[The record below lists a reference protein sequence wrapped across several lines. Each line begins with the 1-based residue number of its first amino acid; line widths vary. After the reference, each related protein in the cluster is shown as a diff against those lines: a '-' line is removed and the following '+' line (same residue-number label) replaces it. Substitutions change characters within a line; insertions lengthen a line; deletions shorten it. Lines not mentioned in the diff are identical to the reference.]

1 MARVTKETLYLRHEF
16 TNEEKLE
23 MGTKLAEAH
32 NRIAQITEE
41 ESVMKAQ
48 IKDRK
53 AGVEASVGTLS
64 RNLSSG
70 FTMENVDCEVVYDLP
85 NVGEVSYKRKD
96 NGEIAKTRAMT
107 AAENQT
113 ELEFAKAEAETT
125 TAPAAESVVN
135 IETFF
140 GVGTTDA
147 IKAADVDEEEEGDED
162 EDDEG
167 EDEEDEEDE
176 QMTDQED
183 VLAVFA
189 NPDPAAAAEALK
201 PEHDAAWDK
210 DAMLGPVATEPKRG
224 RGRPKGST
232 KKEPEL
238 AETF

>member
-1 MARVTKETLYLRHEF
+1 MGARVTKETLYLRHEF

-70 FTMENVDCEVVYDLP
+70 FTMHNVDCEVVYDLP

-125 TAPAAESVVN
+125 IAPAADSVIN
-135 IETFF
+135 IENFF
-140 GVGTTDA
+140 GAGTTDA
-147 IKAADVDEEEEGDED
+147 IKAADEEDEDEEDED
-162 EDDEG
+162 EDEEDDEG
-167 EDEEDEEDE
+167 EDEEEEDE
-176 QMTDQED
+176 E
-183 VLAVFA
+183 AVFA
-189 NPDPAAAAEALK
+189 NPDPTAAAEALK

-210 DAMLGPVATEPKRG
+210 DALLGPVATEPKRG

>member
-1 MARVTKETLYLRHEF
+1 MGARVTKETLYLRHEF

-113 ELEFAKAEAETT
+113 ELEFAKAEAEITI
-125 TAPAAESVVN
+125 APAADSVIN
-135 IETFF
+135 IENFF
-140 GVGTTDA
+140 GAGTTDA
-147 IKAADVDEEEEGDED
+147 IKAADEEDED
-162 EDDEG
+162 DEDEDEEDDEG
-167 EDEEDEEDE
+167 EDEEEEDE
-176 QMTDQED
+176 E
-183 VLAVFA
+183 AVFA

-201 PEHDAAWDK
+201 PEHDAAWGESVL
-210 DAMLGPVATEPKRG
+210 AQAEPKRG

>member
-1 MARVTKETLYLRHEF
+1 MGTRATRETLYLRHDF

-70 FTMENVDCEVVYDLP
+70 FTMHNVDCEILYDTP
-85 NVGEVSYKRKD
+85 QIGEVSFKRKD

-107 AAENQT
+107 AAEMQT
-113 ELEFAKAEAETT
+113 ELEFAKAETEVQ

-140 GVGTTDA
+140 GKGTTDA
-147 IKAADVDEEEEGDED
+147 MTAN
-162 EDDEG
+162 
-167 EDEEDEEDE
+167 EEDEEDE
-176 QMTDQED
+176 DEQEEAD
-183 VLAVFA
+183 EEEDKDEDEDAVFSST
-189 NPDPAAAAEALK
+189 DPASAAEATK
-201 PEHDAAWDK
+201 PEHDAAWRQGDPE
-210 DAMLGPVATEPKRG
+210 PVKRG

>member
-1 MARVTKETLYLRHEF
+1 MGVRVTKETLYLRHEF
-16 TNEEKLE
+16 TKDERLE

-32 NRIAQITEE
+32 NRMAEIEDEE
-41 ESVMKAQ
+41 KAIKAQ
-48 IKDRK
+48 IKERS
-53 AGVEASVGTLS
+53 AGVELSIGTLS

-70 FTMENVDCEVVYDLP
+70 FTMENVDCELVYDAP

-113 ELEFAKAEAETT
+113 ELEFAKAETE
-125 TAPAAESVVN
+125 TAPASESVIN
-135 IETFF
+135 IENFF
-140 GVGTTDA
+140 GAGSTDA
-147 IKAADVDEEEEGDED
+147 IKAADEDEED

-167 EDEEDEEDE
+167 EDEDDEEDEEDE
-176 QMTDQED
+176 E
-183 VLAVFA
+183 AVFA

-210 DAMLGPVATEPKRG
+210 DAMLGPVTTEPKRG